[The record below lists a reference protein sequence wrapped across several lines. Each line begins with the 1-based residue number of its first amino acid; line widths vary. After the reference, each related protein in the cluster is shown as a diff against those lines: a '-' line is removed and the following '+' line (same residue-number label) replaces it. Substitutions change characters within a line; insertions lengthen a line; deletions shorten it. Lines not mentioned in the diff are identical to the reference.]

1 MGWRHVRS
9 ILGAATLLTQ
19 SGCSGS
25 GDQQTTKSAARLNEN
40 NGLALLNIGEPSSQ
54 LPKVIPDSI
63 WNDPSGACGKKPEP
77 NLIQKEVAP
86 GANEIVNGY
95 IRNKTITSEYYR
107 VAMTLRRVL
116 DCPWKTKFTNG
127 VKNFEPKFQAN
138 WFHFGVWASKNAGKL
153 MYEDDSSLG
162 IQLLKLMTN
171 FHLGD
176 WTTNAQL
183 AALYTSVIATGM
195 VDPYIIEGLGTD
207 KELWKAY
214 NRDATRP
221 GRETL
226 GRFGDALLY
235 RTRVYLARGNWE
247 IAEGVFPHGW
257 KFISLLAKECA
268 SWHETENGQNATE
281 DIIPPP
287 LSAEFRGYLNELAG
301 KDLGNGWLDDKGMPS
316 GAAIDRAAV
325 LAMRR
330 ASEIQGDLESP
341 RTDAPLAIA
350 LAMYR
355 ASMFADDLGERKQY
369 LWVANV
375 FTGLHE
381 QMIVQYS
388 LHQAL
393 KFYLGKGLES
403 IKIILHALFMQ
414 GEFPSD
420 FTKEPEISHPDIP
433 EISSGGWVEKSGPQ
447 NFNLT
452 YALPAEFRV
461 NYRKNQPEKWG
472 GLWFLLQRG
481 PLADSIFVKEVL
493 HNQYPGG
500 FAWDDYGKRMQ
511 WLAGFFRGLQ
521 HAENLEAAPYGSNTV
536 SVAGE
541 NKPWECIACPKP
553 RPVCVE
559 DANVIA
565 VTGGH
570 AYKRRV
576 LMAGSLTPDTGQIV
590 MNANNNCNNAC
601 YAVGTTEV
609 IWAHRFDPGVN
620 AVRISNIDSEAN
632 CKLPDQ
638 VKMDVALVG
647 EGLGTVSLRNQA
659 TFDRSAPSQ
668 APSSVCDKDQNDT
681 KKCITTVSAPGID
694 PKSQN
699 FVFSALPNRR
709 FFTATA
715 KAGSYL
721 VGWRF
726 QNSLGSS
733 MAALQS
739 KCQGNVTTCDLGG
752 VAIPRGTTMQVLFA
766 KPVYLT
772 VALVKGGTVRNEGS
786 YQGAGQMAA
795 PARFN
800 PGNTQFCSKSQCT
813 ILVTDGSG
821 KKNREFIASMRGLSG
836 GPFLGWTLLDE
847 NGATV
852 PGISQLTNPFG
863 MPLCSNQGSNY
874 VNCDLTSVTI
884 GRGWTLQAIW
894 RDSPGG
900 TVELKIRHE
909 KGGYTNDNVAYVY
922 LPPQY
927 NDGQTWE
934 SGDLNRLYSDPI
946 KNGKT
951 NHSHDRSKYLLIQ
964 PNTDFSSNL
973 TSIDA
978 APVGRCGRPVFTK
991 WEIER
996 STDNF
1001 GRPIGPDLSSRCG
1014 SDATCWLGDLARV
1027 TKWEEFPRSIT
1038 AVFSRGPA
1046 CPPQHNGGS
1055 TGSTTGTTTGTA
1067 AGGTATSGS
1076 GTTGTTTP
1084 GSSPTGITAACF
1096 AKITPS
1102 AACPAGYEARAGGL
1116 CCAIASAPAPLP

>member
-1 MGWRHVRS
+1 MGWRNVRS
-9 ILGAATLLTQ
+9 ILGAAALLTQ
-19 SGCSGS
+19 AGCSGS
-25 GDQQTTKSAARLNEN
+25 GEQQTAKSASRLNEN
-40 NGLALLNIGEPSSQ
+40 NGLVQLNIGETSRQ

-63 WNDPSGACGKKPEP
+63 WNDPSGTCGKKPEP

-107 VAMTLRRVL
+107 VAITLRRVL

-153 MYEDDSSLG
+153 MYEDDSRWEIPVLKTLTSIKNPNELFFLNWVVDRELATVFSFWAAT
-162 IQLLKLMTN
+162 IPAMLEPKIFDNLLSDNDVWRQYEREM
-171 FHLGD
+171 
-176 WTTNAQL
+176 
-183 AALYTSVIATGM
+183 M
-195 VDPYIIEGLGTD
+195 
-207 KELWKAY
+207 
-214 NRDATRP
+214 
-221 GRETL
+221 GRAPSE
-226 GRFGDALLY
+226 RVFSFADALLF

-247 IAEGVFPHGW
+247 IAEAVFPHGW
-257 KFISLLAKECA
+257 KFISHLAKECA

-301 KDLGNGWLDDKGMPS
+301 GDLGNGWLDDKGMPTS
-316 GAAIDRAAV
+316 DAIDLAWERAESRAAAINADRTA
-325 LAMRR
+325 R
-330 ASEIQGDLESP
+330 

-355 ASMFADDLGERKQY
+355 ASMFADDLAERKQY

-375 FTGLHE
+375 FFGVHE

-388 LHQAL
+388 LRKAL
-393 KFYLGKGLES
+393 NFYTDDS
-403 IKIILHALFMQ
+403 SQWIKRILQSLMMQ

-420 FTKEPEISHPDIP
+420 FTSTLVPGFTVNMDPVVDTIQWIESPGIA
-433 EISSGGWVEKSGPQ
+433 

-452 YALPAEFRV
+452 SPLPFEFQV
-461 NYRKNQPEKWG
+461 GYRKDRQPQKWG
-472 GLWFLLQRG
+472 GLWYLLVQRG
-481 PLADSIFVKEVL
+481 PLGNSGFVKNVL
-493 HNQYPGG
+493 DNQYPGG
-500 FAWDDYGKRMQ
+500 FAWDDYGKRLQ

-521 HAENLEAAPYGSNTV
+521 HAENLEAAPYGNDTV
-536 SVAGE
+536 SVTGE

-576 LMAGSLTPDTGQIV
+576 LMAGSLTPDTGPIV
-590 MNANNNCNNAC
+590 MNANNNCSNAC
-601 YAVGTTEV
+601 YAVGTTGV

-715 KAGSYL
+715 KPGSYL

-739 KCQGNVTTCDLGG
+739 KCQGKVTTCDLGG

-772 VALVKGGTVRNEGS
+772 VALVKGGTVRNEESG
-786 YQGAGQMAA
+786 
-795 PARFN
+795 ARFN
-800 PGNTQFCSKSQCT
+800 PGNTQFCSRRDCT
-813 ILVTDGSG
+813 ILVSDGSG
-821 KKNREFIASMRGLSG
+821 EKNRLFVASRGGVSG
-836 GPFLGWTLLDE
+836 GPFLGWTLMDE
-847 NGATV
+847 TGATV
-852 PGISQLTNPFG
+852 RG
-863 MPLCSNQGSNY
+863 CRERGSDY
-874 VNCDLTSVTI
+874 VVYCDLTSVTI
-884 GRGWTLQAIW
+884 GRGWKLQAVW

-1014 SDATCWLGDLARV
+1014 SAATCWLGDLARV

-1067 AGGTATSGS
+1067 AGGPASSGS
-1076 GTTGTTTP
+1076 GSTGTTTP

-1096 AKITPS
+1096 AKITAS